1 MGIEEKLTLFQEL
14 IRCCNELFVWS
25 FDSVWNLLSTNC
37 PNSALLDTFL
47 RISLPQ
53 ELGDTRRPL
62 VINNPLGLQWIS
74 DFQMSEEKLEKIHLI
89 GPVFTEQFSLSALEA
104 VLNRLQL
111 PNKVKRDFIA
121 QVKTIPV
128 VPVTRFYEY
137 ALMLHFCLTGQHIT
151 ASDLRYP
158 ISKGTTVS
166 ASRTQNDAY
175 ASWAM
180 EQRLLTL
187 VEEGNLDY
195 KKISGQVVGISDLA
209 DLGNGNHI
217 RNYKNLTIVFT
228 ALCTRAAIRGGLTPD
243 VAYGLSDMYI
253 RAIEACR
260 NAGEIYET
268 SMSMQDD
275 FIHRVHHCR
284 THLEISL
291 QVQKCCFYIQTHLQS
306 KITISELASQV
317 GYSENYLSKKFKREM
332 GTSIVEYINQQ
343 KIDHARIL
351 LQAESTPINDIAE
364 HLGFSS
370 QSYFAEQ
377 FRKVTGVSPREYRL
391 RALQEN

>member
-1 MGIEEKLTLFQEL
+1 MEIKEKLVLFQEL
-14 IRCCNELFVWS
+14 IQCCDELFIWS
-25 FDSVWNLLSTNC
+25 YDPDWNLLSTNC
-37 PNSALLDTFL
+37 PNGSLLDVFL

-53 ELGDTRRPL
+53 ELGDIQRPL

-74 DFQMSEEKLEKIHLI
+74 DFQTDGEKLTKMYLI
-89 GPVFTEQFSLSALEA
+89 GPVFTEQFSVSSLETI
-104 VLNRLQL
+104 LNHLQF
-111 PNKVKRDFIA
+111 PNKVKQEFIA
-121 QVKTIPV
+121 QVKNIPV
-128 VPVTRFYEY
+128 VSVTRFYEY

-158 ISKGTTVS
+158 ASEGATLS
-166 ASRTQNDAY
+166 ASPRQNNAY

-180 EQRLLTL
+180 EQKLLML

-195 KKISGQVVGISDLA
+195 KKISGQIVGISDLA
-209 DLGNGNHI
+209 DLGNGDNI

-260 NAGEIYET
+260 NSGEIYET
-268 SMSMQDD
+268 NMSMQDD

-291 QVQKCCFYIQTHLQS
+291 QIQKCCFYIQTHLHS
-306 KITISELASQV
+306 KISISELASQV
-317 GYSENYLSKKFKREM
+317 GYSENYLSKKFKREIGM
-332 GTSIVEYINQQ
+332 NIVEYINQQ
-343 KIDHARIL
+343 KIEHAKKL
-351 LQAESTPINDIAE
+351 LQAEFTPINDIAE
-364 HLGFSS
+364 QLGFSS

-377 FRKVTGVSPREYRL
+377 FRKATGISPSEFRL
-391 RALQEN
+391 RTLQKN